1 VRLLILTALNELY
14 ERLLADP
21 NSGIARPNYS
31 VGNVVMALEIDRDG
45 TVKRAVPLGTQK
57 GKNVVGLKIKVPEAV
72 KRASGDYPNFLCDN
86 IEYMIGVRAGA
97 TEPDERSIRRRRLC
111 RELHQKI
118 LHDVNDDGAQ
128 AVLAFLSRETKDLLS
143 DGVIKTALETL
154 GLGGNM
160 VFRLSGDDRYVHER
174 PAVMKAWEQ
183 YKASEDSDA
192 EMGQCLVTGEY
203 GPIAVLHKSTQGVAG
218 AQPTGASL
226 VSFNFRAAESYGKE
240 QGSNSPVSKRAAF
253 AYGTALN
260 WLASNSRHRVLAGD
274 TTIVLWAE
282 RAGLEEDL
290 MMEVFTDAF
299 GAEDR
304 DAGSDTV
311 ARSTGSDEQH
321 AREMRDILNRLLRG
335 ELPSKTAF
343 DESVRFY
350 ILGLAPNAAR
360 LSVRLWNVNTFGDLL
375 KNVELLNDDM
385 AMGHGE
391 RDRPVSIPR
400 LLLEFTPATS
410 RKREAIP
417 KVLVGSL
424 VRSVFDGTPYPD
436 ALYAS
441 LIARIRVDSNNPDQP
456 FERKIN
462 YPRAAFIKAYLK
474 RKARIA
480 NQKDREEALTP
491 VLNTENKSPGYLLGR
506 LFALMEKAQQ
516 DANPNLNATI
526 KDRYYASA
534 SATPGLVFPVLL
546 RMTQHNISKAEQSY
560 GRRTDKLIE
569 SVVADIDKFPTHL
582 TLEEQGLF
590 ALGYYQQRRD
600 LYRRTTDK
608 DDTEKGGDDRVQSN

>member
-1 VRLLILTALNELY
+1 MILAALCQLY
-14 ERLLADP
+14 DRLLADP
-21 NSGIARPNYS
+21 TSGVAKPNYS
-31 VGNVVMALEIDRDG
+31 VGNVVMALEIGRDG

-57 GKNVVGLKIKVPEAV
+57 GKNIVGLKIEVPEPVSVTRTIAD
-72 KRASGDYPNFLCDN
+72 SPNFLCDN
-86 IEYMIGVRAGA
+86 IEYMVGVRAGA
-97 TEPDERSIRRRRLC
+97 TEPDERSRRRRHLC
-111 RELHQKI
+111 RQLHERI
-118 LHDVNDDGAQ
+118 LGEVDDEGAR
-128 AVLAFLSRETKDLLS
+128 AVLAFLRRETEDLLR
-143 DGVIKTALETL
+143 DPALKNAFDILSL
-154 GLGGNM
+154 GRSI
-160 VFRLSGDDRYVHER
+160 VFRLAGDDKYVHER
-174 PAVMKAWEQ
+174 PAVMGAWER
-183 YKASEDSDA
+183 YKESQDLDSEI
-192 EMGQCLVTGEY
+192 GQCLVTGEY
-203 GPIAVLHKSTQGVAG
+203 GPIATLHQQTRGVQG

-226 VSFNFRAAESYGKE
+226 VSFNFEAAESYRKKQGK
-240 QGSNSPVSKRAAF
+240 NSPVSKRAAF

-274 TTIVLWAE
+274 TTIVFWAE
-282 RAGLEEDL
+282 RAGPEEDL
-290 MMEVFTDAF
+290 MAELFIDTF
-299 GAEDR
+299 GADDRED
-304 DAGSDTV
+304 GSDRV
-311 ARSTGSDEQH
+311 AKYFGRDEQH
-321 AREMRDILNRLLRG
+321 AREMQGILNQLLRG
-335 ELPSKTAF
+335 ELPPKVSF

-360 LSVRLWNVNTFGDLL
+360 LSVRLWNVNTFGGLL
-375 KNVELLNDDM
+375 KNVAKHFDDM
-385 AMGHGE
+385 AMVHGE
-391 RDRPVSIPR
+391 RERPVSIPR
-400 LLLEFTPATS
+400 LLLEFAPAAS
-410 RKREAIP
+410 RKRDAIP

-546 RMTQHNISKAEQSY
+546 RMTQHNISKAEPGY

-569 SVVADIDKFPTHL
+569 SVIADIAKFPTHL

-590 ALGYYQQRRD
+590 ALGYYQQRSE
-600 LYRRTTDK
+600 LYRKTSDK
-608 DDTEKGGDDRVQSN
+608 ANIEKGGDDRV